1 MENRHGARRFVR
13 GVRWNGMGG
22 CDGWRM
28 QQTIL
33 PVGELPF
40 GSHGGT
46 ICRVLSEKWNWCC
59 RSGMETR
66 EINLLRFGGEW
77 SAPNRRRY
85 TRIKMGESIKGVS
98 V

>member
-22 CDGWRM
+22 CDGGRM
-28 QQTIL
+28 QPTSR
-33 PVGELPF
+33 PAGEHSF

-66 EINLLRFGGEW
+66 EINLLRFGGE
-77 SAPNRRRY
+77 
-85 TRIKMGESIKGVS
+85 
-98 V
+98 